1 MQIAQALR
9 QAKQTLLESDSAQ
22 LDAEL
27 LLGHCLQCE
36 RTYLFAHPEQEL
48 PQQVNATYFELIDK
62 RAAGHP
68 VAHLIE
74 TREFWSMPLKV
85 TAETLI
91 PRPETEFLVEAALQL
106 LPEHEKVEVLDLGTG
121 SGAIALALASERPHA
136 VITATDISAAALDV
150 AHANAEQLGLD
161 QIRFI
166 YSDWFDFDPS
176 QRFHIIVSNPPY
188 ISPDDEHLQQ
198 GDVRFEART
207 ALVAG
212 SNGLTAIET
221 IVTHAAPFLLAEGW
235 LLLEHGY
242 QQGEAVRQLFLR
254 GGFNNVTTGF
264 DHAGHERF
272 TLGQLPA

>member
-9 QAKQTLLESDSAQ
+9 QARQTLVESGSAK

-36 RTYLFAHPEQEL
+36 RTYLFAYPEREL
-48 PQQVNATYFELIDK
+48 PPAVSAAYFHLIDK

-68 VAHLIE
+68 VAHLVGK
-74 TREFWSMPLKV
+74 REFWSMPLRV

-91 PRPETEFLVEAALQL
+91 PRPETECLVEAALQL
-106 LPEHEKVEVLDLGTG
+106 LPEHEKVAVLDLGTG
-121 SGAIALALASERPHA
+121 SGAIALALASERPEA
-136 VITATDISAAALDV
+136 VITATDINEAALEV
-150 AHANAEQLGLD
+150 AKTNAAQLGLD

-166 YSDWFDFDPS
+166 HSDWYDFNPS

-198 GDVRFEART
+198 GDVRFESRT
-207 ALVAG
+207 ALVANA
-212 SNGLTAIET
+212 NGLAALET
-221 IVTHAAPFLLAEGW
+221 IATHAAPFMHAEGW

-242 QQGEAVRQLFLR
+242 QQGEAVRQLLLR
-254 GGFNNVTTGF
+254 GGFDNVTTGL